1 MKLQFKRSLSLVI
14 LLLGVS
20 LIIAQELSLSLEEA
34 RNMALSNNHSLK
46 MAGKEAESAELQRK
60 ASKTRFLPALSF
72 NGAYYTKG
80 DDWRFQKGPE
90 RLPVYDFSDSD
101 NPVQVADQYAVLKL
115 DEKIGSKNTYLF
127 NFSLAQPVFT
137 GGKIKAQ
144 YDIATSLSEI
154 STQKEVLSRQET
166 ILKLDEAYWRLV
178 SVQKKLISAQAYL
191 ETLDNHLRNIEAYFE
206 EGLVTENEVLKVTV
220 KHNEAQLLV
229 LKAENG
235 VSLSGMAL
243 NQILGIPV
251 TTHLSL
257 TDETIDSM
265 MNVINPVDIE
275 DVYNSRPEIEMVQQG
290 IDISKSYKSITR
302 SRYMPNIA
310 LQASY
315 QFTNPNPYN
324 SFKNEF
330 GNDWTL
336 ALVAQLE
343 LFHWNERGYLNA
355 AARKSYESSVLKLEE
370 TRELISLDVSQA
382 EYKLTE
388 ARKREALT
396 KSSFI
401 QAERNLDI
409 TNNKFS
415 EGLVK
420 NTDVLE
426 AQTLWYNAWSEWIDA
441 QNEYNTQT
449 TQYLKAIGKL

>member
-1 MKLQFKRSLSLVI
+1 MNL
-14 LLLGVS
+14 
-20 LIIAQELSLSLEEA
+20 
-34 RNMALSNNHSLK
+34 
-46 MAGKEAESAELQRK
+46 
-60 ASKTRFLPALSF
+60 
-72 NGAYYTKG
+72 
-80 DDWRFQKGPE
+80 
-90 RLPVYDFSDSD
+90 
-101 NPVQVADQYAVLKL
+101 
-115 DEKIGSKNTYLF
+115 
-127 NFSLAQPVFT
+127 SLAQPIFT